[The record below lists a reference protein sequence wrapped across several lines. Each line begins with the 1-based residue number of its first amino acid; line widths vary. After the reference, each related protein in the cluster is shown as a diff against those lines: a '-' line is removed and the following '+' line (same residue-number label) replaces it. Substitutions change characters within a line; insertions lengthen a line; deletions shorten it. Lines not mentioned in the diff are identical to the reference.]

1 VLDLNVRRSFDG
13 IKLILRPK
21 DWQVD
26 LFAMRPAL
34 SKPGLFDDYPDH
46 TQTLWGVYSVTS
58 RHLPR
63 FIRQLDAYYL
73 GLDRKLARFAQ
84 GSGRDQRHTVGS
96 LIHGGKGNFSYWGE
110 GDLQFGKFGSGN
122 ILAWKYAQGL
132 SYSFSHLKFRPV
144 PSLLFGISS
153 GDTNPANPD
162 LQTFYP
168 LFPKGL
174 YYGFIDDSG
183 SLNAIVLH
191 GKIAWQISKK
201 ISLAPGNFFF
211 WRQRTTDG
219 LYSQPGV
226 LLRSGLASQKKYVGA
241 LQDIAI
247 IWTVDHHT
255 TVQLLGTYY
264 EAGAFLRETSPPGRN
279 TAYVSGK
286 VTYRF

>member
-1 VLDLNVRRSFDG
+1 
-13 IKLILRPK
+13 
-21 DWQVD
+21 
-26 LFAMRPAL
+26 M
-34 SKPGLFDDYPDH
+34 
-46 TQTLWGVYSVTS
+46 
-58 RHLPR
+58 
-63 FIRQLDAYYL
+63 
-73 GLDRKLARFAQ
+73 
-84 GSGRDQRHTVGS
+84 
-96 LIHGGKGNFSYWGE
+96 HGGKGNFSYLGE
-110 GDLQFGKFGSGN
+110 VNLQFGKFGRGN
-122 ILAWKYAQGL
+122 ILAWKYAQGH

-153 GDTNPANPD
+153 GDANPASPD

-191 GKIAWQISKK
+191 ERIALQISKK
-201 ISLAPGNFFF
+201 GSLAPEDFFF

-247 IWTVDHHT
+247 TWTVDHYT
-255 TVQLLGTYY
+255 TVQLRARTTKPEPFCEKLLRQEGTRGMYL
-264 EAGAFLRETSPPGRN
+264 ER
-279 TAYVSGK
+279 
-286 VTYRF
+286 